1 MEQSLEEFSPRRVVL
16 GAGIL
21 IVAGVVFELAVRRS
35 PAGALS
41 LTAAGLVAIINFR
54 LLESL
59 LGRVIQPEG
68 PRFDR
73 GSLLRMIGRFVAL
86 GLLLFAIVW
95 VPGMDGVA
103 VALGISTVVV
113 SLLVEAFR
121 WASIGGG

>member
-1 MEQSLEEFSPRRVVL
+1 MEQRLEEFSPRRVVI

-35 PAGALS
+35 LAGALS

-73 GSLLRMIGRFVAL
+73 GSLLRMFGRFVAL

-103 VALGISTVVV
+103 VALGVSTVVV

>member
-1 MEQSLEEFSPRRVVL
+1 MEQSIEEFSPRRVVL

-21 IVAGVVFELAVRRS
+21 IIAGVVFELAFRRS
-35 PAGALS
+35 LAGALS

-59 LGRVIQPEG
+59 LGRVIQPGG
-68 PRFDR
+68 PRFDQ
-73 GSLLRMIGRFVAL
+73 GSLLRMFGRFVAL

-95 VPGMDGVA
+95 IPGMDGVA
-103 VALGISTVVV
+103 VALGVSTVVV